1 MPDEQPV
8 ISTLFC
14 SMEAGSLMFDGAADC
29 NGCVT
34 PEVTVGC
41 LLS

>member
-14 SMEAGSLMFDGAADC
+14 SMEVGSLMFDGAADRK
-29 NGCVT
+29 GCAT